1 MTKTTP
7 TDAAPAK
14 KEAKARGRRGR
25 RPAVAENLRFF
36 IGKPVKNHESP
47 VFDQEVASE
56 AEGLVAA
63 FKTDR
68 CLFLVGEYI
77 VAQRIE
83 GGRVTLDKEPT
94 SPNSQRVSTISAS

>member
-7 TDAAPAK
+7 TDASPVK

-25 RPAVAENLRFF
+25 KPAVSENVRFF
-36 IGKPVKNHESP
+36 VGKPVKNHEPP
-47 VFDQEVASE
+47 VFDQEVTSE

-94 SPNSQRVSTISAS
+94 LPSSQRVSTVNAS